1 MNIDDEETA
10 RAEWVE
16 VATFSTGLEA
26 DMAKNALEQAEIP
39 VLVRSNASGIFGLA
53 FQGVVAGGIALQVP
67 SPEFDRARELLSAQ
81 ETRDLALMD
90 DDEDEYFD
98 PGPTPADP

>member
-1 MNIDDEETA
+1 MTTDDELGA

-16 VATFSTGLEA
+16 VATYSTGLEA

-67 SPEFDRARELLSAQ
+67 SPEFDRARALLSAQ
-81 ETRDLALMD
+81 DAQELVIVDE
-90 DDEDEYFD
+90 DEDEYYD
-98 PGPTPADP
+98 AGPTPADA